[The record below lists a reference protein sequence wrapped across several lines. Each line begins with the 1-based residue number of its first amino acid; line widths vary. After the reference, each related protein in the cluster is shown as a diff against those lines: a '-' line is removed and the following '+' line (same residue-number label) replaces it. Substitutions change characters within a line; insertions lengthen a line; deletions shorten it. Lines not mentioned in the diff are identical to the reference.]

1 MYRSIVPCSYS
12 SRARCMGEAATAALA
27 YGTQRRRSHSSCR
40 GWAGNYSPS
49 PTSELKTFYF
59 SLAFDCIWHR
69 FYVTLVMH
77 LRWVRSYSSG
87 GTTKFLT
94 WTLNL
99 NLSAGVQSLPIITL
113 KLSGILISFNFGVIV
128 IITVGD
134 NTVISAVVGFN
145 EDVWPNNNKQ

>member
-1 MYRSIVPCSYS
+1 
-12 SRARCMGEAATAALA
+12 
-27 YGTQRRRSHSSCR
+27 
-40 GWAGNYSPS
+40 
-49 PTSELKTFYF
+49 
-59 SLAFDCIWHR
+59 
-69 FYVTLVMH
+69 
-77 LRWVRSYSSG
+77 
-87 GTTKFLT
+87 
-94 WTLNL
+94 LNL